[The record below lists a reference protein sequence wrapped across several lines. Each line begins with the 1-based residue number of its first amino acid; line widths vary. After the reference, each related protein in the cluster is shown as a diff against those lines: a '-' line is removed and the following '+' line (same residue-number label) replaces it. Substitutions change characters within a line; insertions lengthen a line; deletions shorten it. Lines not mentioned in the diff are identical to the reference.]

1 MTPARGRSHRAAL
14 LLSLLLVAGPLL
26 PPLLA
31 GRTLYYRDVGQNH
44 LPNRVLT
51 VQMLRAGHL
60 PLWNPYRGGGQP
72 FLANPNS
79 LVLRPTTPLFL
90 LFPPRLVHVPL
101 LLSVILLLGV
111 AAAGTWAFLRDTG
124 HSGAACFVGAS
135 AFALSGAVQSLAQVL
150 NHLEGVAWIPVT
162 LWLANRALTR
172 GWRPWALPAGLSFGL
187 VLSSGEPIWA
197 AVTLLAALALPGL
210 REAGPRRTVGAVAVA
225 GATGLLFAAAQILP
239 LAEIAS
245 RSARSEGLPAAAA
258 LKWSM
263 PPAALLQSFLPGL
276 WGDPSRAH
284 PTAYWGAGLFDTSLP
299 WLLSVH
305 LGAPVLALAI
315 SGAAR
320 RGKEWVRPASILAV
334 LGTLL
339 ALGRHIPLYRLV
351 LTWLPGA
358 ASVRYPVKWFLLT
371 TWCVAILAAA
381 GVDAAGTESPRR
393 AGRSLERIALLA
405 TGGFALVAGTGA
417 WLGGIPSLAPALRA
431 LLHIPSRIGDEI
443 LARGAVPAIG
453 RSLVLAGVTILAL
466 AFAASPRAAR
476 GDLPRLIAAGACAAA
491 LILGAWGLAPGA
503 PPDLLAPS
511 PLLASMPEVTRGET
525 RLFGFPRPRGF
536 AYRSPTP
543 VEAEAAKL
551 PPDSLAWGMRW
562 DVRTL
567 RFATSYPLGVRGAFD
582 QRGEALLD
590 LRPGSSLAQR
600 LREGTALEELLIFL
614 RAASAGYLIAY
625 GDLAHP
631 WLREAASLPGES
643 NIPTRLYAID
653 APLPRVYLAGEG
665 RPVTTPEEALQ
676 ALRSGGVDLL
686 STVFV
691 EVRDGPLR
699 PEARG
704 GPHAGPAGRAGILRE
719 GPSDLIVRVDA
730 ARECWLVLT
739 DTYDPSWR
747 VTLDG
752 ERVPH
757 FRANGMFRALPVP
770 PGEHQVRFAYL
781 PPAFVAGATLSGLA
795 LGVSVL
801 LCAVGRRRPDRA
813 APAEVDR
820 P

>member
-1 MTPARGRSHRAAL
+1 
-14 LLSLLLVAGPLL
+14 LLLVAAPLL
-26 PPLLA
+26 PALLT

-79 LVLRPTTPLFL
+79 LVLRPTTLLFL
-90 LFPPRLVHVPL
+90 PFSPGLVHVPL
-101 LLSVILLLGV
+101 ILSVILLLGV

-172 GWRPWALPAGLSFGL
+172 GWRPWAILAGLSLGL
-187 VLSSGEPIWA
+187 VLSSGEPVWA
-197 AVTLLAALALPGL
+197 VVTLLAALALPGL
-210 REAGPRRTVGAVAVA
+210 RGAGSRRTIGAAAVA
-225 GATGLLFAAAQILP
+225 GATGLLIAAAQILP
-239 LAEIAS
+239 LAEIAG
-245 RSARSEGLPAAAA
+245 RSVRSEGLSAAAA

-263 PPAALLQSFLPGL
+263 PPAALLQSLLPGL

-284 PTAYWGAGLFDTSLP
+284 PLAYWGAGLFDTSLP

-305 LGAPVLALAI
+305 LGAPVLALAVF
-315 SGAAR
+315 GATR
-320 RGKEWVRPASILAV
+320 RGAEWARPASILAV
-334 LGTLL
+334 LGTML
-339 ALGRHIPLYRLV
+339 ALGRHMPLYGLV
-351 LTWLPGA
+351 FSWLPGA

-381 GVDAAGTESPRR
+381 GVDAGGSESPRR
-393 AGRSLERIALLA
+393 GGRSLGRIVLLA
-405 TGGFALVAGTGA
+405 AGGFALVAGIGA
-417 WLGGIPSLAPALRA
+417 WVGGMPFLASTLRA
-431 LLHIPSRIGDEI
+431 LLHVPSRIGDGI
-443 LARGAVPAIG
+443 LVSGAVPAVG
-453 RSLVLAGVTILAL
+453 RSLVLAGATILAL
-466 AFAASPRAAR
+466 ALAASPRAER
-476 GDLPRLIAAGACAAA
+476 RDLRRLIAACACATA
-491 LILGAWGLAPGA
+491 LIFGAWGLTPSA
-503 PPDLLAPS
+503 PPELLAPS
-511 PLLASMPEVTRGET
+511 PLIASMPEVARGEV

-536 AYRSPTP
+536 AYRSPTLA
-543 VEAEAAKL
+543 EAESAGL

-567 RFATSYPLGVRGAFD
+567 RFATPYPVGVRGAFD

-590 LRPGSSLAQR
+590 LRPGSAVAQR
-600 LREGTALEELLIFL
+600 LREGPALEEILLFL
-614 RAASAGYLIAY
+614 RVASAGYLIAY

-643 NIPTRLYAID
+643 NIPTRLYALD
-653 APLPRVYLAGEG
+653 APLPRVYLADEA
-665 RPVTTPEEALQ
+665 RPASTPEEALQ
-676 ALRSGGVDLL
+676 ALRSGGVNLH
-686 STVFV
+686 STVYV
-691 EVRDGPLR
+691 ETPDGSLR
-699 PEARG
+699 REARG
-704 GPHAGPAGRAGILRE
+704 APLAGPAGQAEILRE
-719 GPSDLIVRVDA
+719 GPSDVIVRVDA
-730 ARECWLVLT
+730 ARPCWLVLT

-747 VTLDG
+747 VTVDG
-752 ERVPH
+752 ERAPL

-770 PGEHQVRFAYL
+770 PGEHEVRFAYL
-781 PPAFVAGATLSGLA
+781 PLAFVAGATLSGLA
-795 LGVSVL
+795 LGASLL
-801 LCAVGRRRPDRA
+801 LCIVGCRRPARS

-820 P
+820 R